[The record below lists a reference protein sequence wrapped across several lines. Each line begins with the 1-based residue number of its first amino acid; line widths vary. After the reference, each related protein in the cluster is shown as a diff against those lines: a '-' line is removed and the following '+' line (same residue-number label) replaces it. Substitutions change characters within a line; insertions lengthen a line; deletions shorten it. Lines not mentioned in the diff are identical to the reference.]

1 MPGLNRLSIQ
11 SKMILLLLAV
21 SLACIGVV
29 AWIGYASGK
38 ASLDKA
44 IEQRLTALRSVKTT
58 TIQTMLS
65 SLREEVLAISDRP
78 STIEGMQAF
87 REAYRRLATAT
98 LTPNQT
104 AALQRFYADDFL
116 PKLAANTDSEPV
128 AESYVPASPAAA
140 YLQYHYIAGNP
151 HPYGQKQE
159 LETAA
164 DDASDYGAAHERFH
178 KVFARAV
185 KIFGFE
191 DLMLVDADSLDIVY
205 SFQKTTEL
213 GTGLEAGPYAGSQ
226 LAAKVR
232 GLRGQRDRDDFRIA
246 DFEPY
251 RPSLG
256 RPMGFVVSP
265 IFNGP
270 QMIGILVLQFPIDN
284 FSRVITGN
292 YDWAAEGFGRTGE
305 CYLVGQDR
313 TVRSRNRF
321 MHEDS
326 QQFLE
331 TLREAGVSKEVIAR
345 IERQNTTICLLPVET
360 ASVAEALRGRSGL
373 MRTIDYRGVPV
384 LSAYGP
390 IEVDNLRWALLAE
403 MDEEEATEPI
413 RSFGRTV
420 LRVASGL
427 AVASTLLALACS
439 YLLTQPLRALA
450 KAAKRLGAGDTDVTV
465 PVRSRDEFGQ
475 LGEVFNEMS
484 ASIRQQ
490 RERLESQIR
499 ENQELLLNI
508 LPASAVA
515 QRREGDEKASRE
527 FADVSVLFA
536 EVIGMEEFGAAA
548 GEARALAML
557 GDLVAAIDEAAE
569 ECGIEKVKTI
579 GGSYL
584 AVCGLSVTRPDHA
597 RRMVQFAQAME
608 RIVGMFNRDHHA
620 GLRLAVGINSGPVV
634 GGVVGRRK
642 FLYDLW
648 GDTVSIAKRLAAGRE
663 AAIRVTA
670 PVRERTGDAVA
681 FRGPIRIDL
690 DGRPAIE
697 AWTVGA

>member
-21 SLACIGVV
+21 SLACIGVI
-29 AWIGYASGK
+29 AWIGYTSGK
-38 ASLDKA
+38 ASLDRA

-58 TIQTMLS
+58 TIQTMLD

-78 STIEGMQAF
+78 STVDGMRAL
-87 REAYRRLATAT
+87 RDAYRRLASAQ
-98 LTPNQT
+98 LAPEQ
-104 AALQRFYADDFL
+104 AADLRRFYADDFL
-116 PKLAANTDSEPV
+116 PRLASATGSEPV
-128 AESYVPASPAAA
+128 ADAYLPASPAAA
-140 YLQYHYIAGNP
+140 YLHYHYLAANP
-151 HPYGQKQE
+151 HPYGQKQD
-159 LETAA
+159 LEAAA
-164 DDASDYGAAHERFH
+164 DDASAYAGAHERFH
-178 KVFARAV
+178 KIFARVV
-185 KIFGFE
+185 KLYGFE
-191 DLMLVDADSLDIVY
+191 DMMLVDADSLDVVCAY
-205 SFQKTTEL
+205 QKTTEL
-213 GTGLEAGPYAGSQ
+213 GTSLEDGPYAGTQ
-226 LAAKVR
+226 MATKAR

-256 RPMGFVVSP
+256 RPMSLVLSP
-265 IFNGP
+265 ICDGP
-270 QMIGILVLQFPIDN
+270 QMIGILVLQFPIDD

-292 YDWAAEGFGRTGE
+292 SNWAAEGFGRTGE

-313 TVRSRNRF
+313 TIRSRNRF

-326 QQFLE
+326 KQFLQ
-331 TLREAGVSKEVIAR
+331 TLGEAGVSKETIAR
-345 IERQNTTICLLPVET
+345 IERQGTTICLLPVET
-360 ASVAEALRGRSGL
+360 PSVAEAFRGRTGL
-373 MRTIDYRGVPV
+373 MRTTDYRGVRV

-390 IEVDNLRWALLAE
+390 IEVDSLRWALLAE
-403 MDEEEATEPI
+403 MDEEEADEPI
-413 RSFGRTV
+413 RAFGSTV

-439 YLLTQPLRALA
+439 YLLTQPLRTLA
-450 KAAKRLGAGDTDVTV
+450 KAAQRLGAGDTDVRV
-465 PVRSRDEFGQ
+465 PVTSRDEFGQ

-484 ASIRQQ
+484 ASIKEQ
-490 RERLESQIR
+490 REKLEAQVR
-499 ENQELLLNI
+499 ENQELLLTI

-536 EVIGMEEFGAAA
+536 EVLGMEEFGDRV
-548 GEARALAML
+548 GEARALALL

-608 RIVGMFNRDHHA
+608 LIVAMVNRDHQA
-620 GLRLAVGINSGPVV
+620 GQRLAVGINSGPVV
-634 GGVVGRRK
+634 GGVVGRRR

-648 GDTVSIAKRLAAGRE
+648 GDTVLIAKRLAAGRE
-663 AAIRVTA
+663 AAIRVTT

-681 FRGPIRIDL
+681 FKGPVRIDL
-690 DGRPAIE
+690 EGRPPID

>member
-29 AWIGYASGK
+29 AWIGYTSGK

-44 IEQRLTALRSVKTT
+44 IEQRLTALRSVKST

-65 SLREEVLAISDRP
+65 SLREEVLAVSDRP
-78 STIEGMQAF
+78 STIEGMRAL
-87 REAYRRLATAT
+87 REAYRRLASARLTTEQSTA
-98 LTPNQT
+98 L
-104 AALQRFYADDFL
+104 RKFYAEDFL
-116 PKLAANTDSEPV
+116 PKLAANTDSEPA
-128 AESYVPASPAAA
+128 AESYLPASPAAA

-151 HPYGQKQE
+151 HPYGQKQA
-159 LETAA
+159 LEAA
-164 DDASDYGAAHERFH
+164 EDATDYGAAHAKFH
-178 KVFARAV
+178 KIFARVV

-191 DLMLVDADSLDIVY
+191 DMMLVDADSLDVVY
-205 SFQKTTEL
+205 TYQKTTEL
-213 GTGLEAGPYAGSQ
+213 GTSLEAGPYAGTQ
-226 LAAKVR
+226 MAAKAR

-256 RPMGFVVSP
+256 RPMGFVLSP
-265 IFNGP
+265 IFDGP
-270 QMIGILVLQFPIDN
+270 QMIGILVLQFPIDD
-284 FSRVITGN
+284 FSQVITGN
-292 YDWAAEGFGRTGE
+292 YDWSAEGFGRTGE

-313 TVRSRNRF
+313 TARSRSRF
-321 MHEDS
+321 MHEEPK
-326 QQFLE
+326 QFLE
-331 TLREAGVSKEVIAR
+331 SLGDAGISKEAVSR
-345 IERQNTTICLLPVET
+345 IERQGTTICLLPVET
-360 ASVAEALRGRSGL
+360 ASVAEALRGRTGL

-390 IEVDNLRWALLAE
+390 IEVDSLRWALLAE
-403 MDEEEATEPI
+403 MDEEEADEPI
-413 RSFGRTV
+413 RTFGRTV

-439 YLLTQPLRALA
+439 YLLTQPLRTLA
-450 KAAKRLGAGDTDVTV
+450 AAAKRLGAGDTDVTV
-465 PVRSRDEFGQ
+465 PVTSRDEFGQ

-484 ASIRQQ
+484 ASIKEQ
-490 RERLESQIR
+490 REKLEAQVR

-536 EVIGMEEFGAAA
+536 EVLGMEEFGGRV
-548 GEARALAML
+548 GEARALALL

-597 RRMVQFAQAME
+597 RRMVQFAQAMD
-608 RIVGMFNRDHHA
+608 RIVAMFNRDHHA
-620 GLRLAVGINSGPVV
+620 ALRLAVGINSGPAV

-648 GDTVSIAKRLAAGRE
+648 GDTVAIAKRLAAGRE

-670 PVRERTGDAVA
+670 PVRERTGDAVE
-681 FRGPIRIDL
+681 FQGPVRIDL
-690 DGRPAIE
+690 DGRAAIE

>member
-21 SLACIGVV
+21 SLACIGVI
-29 AWIGYASGK
+29 AWIGYTSGK

-44 IEQRLTALRSVKTT
+44 IEQRLAALRSAKTT
-58 TIQTMLS
+58 TLHTMLD
-65 SLREEVLAISDRP
+65 SLRDQVLAISDRP
-78 STIEGMQAF
+78 STIDGMRAL
-87 REAYRRLATAT
+87 RDAYRGLATVG
-98 LTPNQT
+98 L
-104 AALQRFYADDFL
+104 AADQVDALRRFYADDFL
-116 PKLAANTDSEPV
+116 PKLAAATDSEPV
-128 AESYVPASPAAA
+128 AESYLPVSPAAT
-140 YLQYHYIAGNP
+140 YLQYHYIAANP
-151 HPYGQKQE
+151 HPYGQKQD
-159 LETAA
+159 LEAA
-164 DDASDYGAAHERFH
+164 PDDTSGYAAAHETFH
-178 KVFARAV
+178 KVFARVV
-185 KIFGFE
+185 KLYGFE
-191 DLMLVDADSLDIVY
+191 DMMLIDADSLHVVY
-205 SFQKTTEL
+205 SYQKTTEL
-213 GTGLEAGPYAGSQ
+213 GTGLEDGPYAGTQ
-226 LAAKVR
+226 MAIKAR

-256 RPMGFVVSP
+256 RPMGFVLSP
-265 IFNGP
+265 IFDGP
-270 QMIGILVLQFPIDN
+270 QMIGILVLQFPIDD

-292 YDWAAEGFGRTGE
+292 NGWAEEGFGRTGE

-313 TVRSRNRF
+313 TVRSSNRF
-321 MHEDS
+321 MQEDAGK
-326 QQFLE
+326 FLR
-331 TLREAGVSKEVIAR
+331 TLGEAGVSKGTIER
-345 IERQNTTICLLPVET
+345 IERQGTTICLLPVET
-360 ASVAEALRGRSGL
+360 PSVTEALRGRSGV

-390 IEVDNLRWALLAE
+390 VEVDSLRWALLSE
-403 MDEEEATEPI
+403 MDQDEADEPI
-413 RSFGRTV
+413 RSFGSTV

-439 YLLTQPLRALA
+439 YLLTQPLRVLA
-450 KAAKRLGAGDTDVTV
+450 KAAQRLGAGDSDVRV
-465 PVRSRDEFGQ
+465 PVTSQDEFGQ

-490 RERLESQIR
+490 REKLEAQVR
-499 ENQELLLNI
+499 ENQELLLAI

-536 EVIGMEEFGAAA
+536 EVIGMEEFGGRV
-548 GEARALAML
+548 GESRALAVL

-597 RRMVQFAQAME
+597 RRMVQFAQAMD
-608 RIVGMFNRDHHA
+608 RIVAMFNRDQHA
-620 GLRLAVGINSGPVV
+620 DLRLAVGINSGPVV

-648 GDTVSIAKRLAAGRE
+648 GDTVTIAKRLAAGRD

-681 FRGPIRIDL
+681 FSGPVSVEL
-690 DGRPAIE
+690 EGRPAIE